1 MLMDVEMLMDAL
13 MEIEMF
19 MDALMDQNIRIIILL
34 T

>member
-19 MDALMDQNIRIIILL
+19 MDAMMDQNIRIIILL

>member
-1 MLMDVEMLMDAL
+1 MDVEMLMDAL